1 VIVCHCR
8 GVTDRAI
15 REAVRD
21 GARTLRQ
28 VARAC
33 DAGARCGGCR
43 PAIAELIDDE
53 GPCAST
59 GRIALRVAAAVA
71 AS

>member
-1 VIVCHCR
+1 MIVCHCR
-8 GVTDRAI
+8 GITDRAI
-15 REAVRD
+15 RDAVRD
-21 GARTLRQ
+21 GARTVRQ

-53 GPCAST
+53 GPCASP
-59 GRIALRVAAAVA
+59 RAFALRVAPAVA